1 MPKAPDIKQG
11 QVVEIDG
18 QQLIVKSIQVSS
30 PTARGA
36 ATLYKMTLNE
46 LKTGRKKEATFKGDD
61 MINLADFHSRSLSYL
76 YADGEMHTF
85 MDAEDYSQHMLS
97 ADDLGDQLSWLHD
110 GMEGLT
116 GLIVND
122 VLVAIQLPQSVI
134 KQIVETAPGIKGASA
149 SARTKPATLEGGVV
163 VQVPEYIENG
173 EKIKVNTETSK
184 FMSRVQGK

>member
-36 ATLYKMTLNE
+36 ATLYKMILNE

-97 ADDLGDQLSWLHD
+97 VDDLGDQLSWLHD

-163 VQVPEYIENG
+163 VQVPEYIG
-173 EKIKVNTETSK
+173 VNLWVHLQFLK
-184 FMSRVQGK
+184 NK

>member
-36 ATLYKMTLNE
+36 ATLYKMILNE

-97 ADDLGDQLSWLHD
+97 VDDLGDQLSWLHD

-122 VLVAIQLPQSVI
+122 VLVAIQLPQSVMI
-134 KQIVETAPGIKGASA
+134 PICFPKI
-149 SARTKPATLEGGVV
+149 GVNLWV
-163 VQVPEYIENG
+163 HLQFLKN
-173 EKIKVNTETSK
+173 K
-184 FMSRVQGK
+184 